1 MVSKLFTRSEM
12 LVSLMGRV
20 NNTWVF
26 CILHRRK
33 LGPVCGSV
41 YIYCTFVA
49 ILVSHVE
56 SVCVCCLF
64 GISDVTVSDFP
75 LQVGRRIHSNNN
87 IAENKEKGP

>member
-1 MVSKLFTRSEM
+1 M

-26 CILHRRK
+26 RILHQRK
-33 LGPVCGSV
+33 LCPVCASV
-41 YIYCTFVA
+41 YVYCAFVA

-75 LQVGRRIHSNNN
+75 LQVGRRIHGNNN
-87 IAENKEKGP
+87 IAENKEKCP

>member
-1 MVSKLFTRSEM
+1 M

-33 LGPVCGSV
+33 LCPLCASV
-41 YIYCTFVA
+41 YVCCAFVA

-56 SVCVCCLF
+56 SVCCLF

-75 LQVGRRIHSNNN
+75 LQVGRRIHGNNN
-87 IAENKEKGP
+87 IAENKEKYP